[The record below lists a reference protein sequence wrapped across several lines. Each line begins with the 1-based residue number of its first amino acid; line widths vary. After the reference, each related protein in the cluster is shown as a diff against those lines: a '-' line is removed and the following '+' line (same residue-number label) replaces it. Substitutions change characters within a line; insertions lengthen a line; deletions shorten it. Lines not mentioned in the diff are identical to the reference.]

1 MPAILL
7 FILTTLA
14 YIAMAFINLQKTPAR
29 GEYLMV
35 SGFMMFGL
43 IAVYVITSLLLTISV
58 ASRGGFDWLSPTPS
72 TRKVFI
78 GVLWLGMIAGV
89 VFCAMLSTEINTDR
103 STGIVRTLSM
113 PVYFGS
119 VWLPLLMLIPYA
131 ILLNPQWRESL
142 SPALYKFPLV
152 LACVLG
158 VVILM
163 IPKIVSSAN
172 IQVPKQSDAEWKK
185 ENLTTSIQNETS
197 LETLLQYVKDEDEW
211 VRKMAAEKMKKDPQ
225 YEDHLIK
232 TLSRNDGYGHHDFY
246 WVYMF
251 MDQNQVDH
259 PDRFVESINTSLLSI
274 SKEIPHILSKS
285 FLYSGDLSIL
295 NIDVVCK
302 VLEKQFQN
310 HSDVFRPNMLKL
322 QEALDTPATHSSDK
336 DPEFDGLLQQYK
348 NAVQSWLETHG

>member
-1 MPAILL
+1 
-7 FILTTLA
+7 
-14 YIAMAFINLQKTPAR
+14 
-29 GEYLMV
+29 MV

-232 TLSRNDGYGHHDFY
+232 TLSRNDGYGHYDFDK
-246 WVYMF
+246 VYMF
-251 MDQNQVDH
+251 MDQNTVEH
-259 PDRFVESINTSLLSI
+259 PDRFVESVNTSLLSI
-274 SKEIPHILSKS
+274 STEIQHVLTKS

-295 NIDVVCK
+295 HIDLVCK
-302 VLEKQFQN
+302 VLEEQFQN

-322 QEALDTPATHSSDK
+322 QEALHMPPSYPSDK
-336 DPEFDGLLQQYK
+336 DAEFDDHLQKCK